1 VIILLTWKVH
11 RRLLHDDSR
20 GVGEPLNEDGQFG
33 DGLIARGK
41 HLLLVDK
48 IESSGKHHRQLG
60 ERLLL
65 PATILIHNGSELI
78 SDFSENYN
86 KMVKYYIHLTY

>member
-1 VIILLTWKVH
+1 M
-11 RRLLHDDSR
+11 
-20 GVGEPLNEDGQFG
+20 GEPLNEPGQSG

-48 IESSGKHHRQLG
+48 IENSGKLHRQLG

-65 PATILIHNGSELI
+65 PATILIYKNKNSIPE
-78 SDFSENYN
+78 FSKSYN
-86 KMVKYYIHLTY
+86 SMVSNCYIRAI

>member
-1 VIILLTWKVH
+1 M
-11 RRLLHDDSR
+11 
-20 GVGEPLNEDGQFG
+20 GEPLNEDGQFG

-48 IESSGKHHRQLG
+48 IENSGKLHRQLG

-65 PATILIHNGSELI
+65 PPTILIHNGSESI
-78 SDFSENYN
+78 SDFSKNYN
-86 KMVKYYIHLTY
+86 GMVNIATITCIVLRC

>member
-1 VIILLTWKVH
+1 
-11 RRLLHDDSR
+11 
-20 GVGEPLNEDGQFG
+20 VGEPLNEPGQFG

-48 IESSGKHHRQLG
+48 IENSAKLHRQLG

-65 PATILIHNGSELI
+65 PATILIHNSKQSISE
-78 SDFSENYN
+78 FSKNYN
-86 KMVKYYIHLTY
+86 GIVR

>member
-1 VIILLTWKVH
+1 
-11 RRLLHDDSR
+11 
-20 GVGEPLNEDGQFG
+20 VGEPLNEPGQFG

-48 IESSGKHHRQLG
+48 IENSGKLHRQLG

-65 PATILIHNGSELI
+65 PATILIHNNREPI
-78 SDFSENYN
+78 SDFSKNYN
-86 KMVKYYIHLTY
+86 GMVW